1 MTKSALV
8 KKLALVLFLLN
19 STVAMAGEL
28 TVLAGSASRTA
39 VSEIGPLFEKI
50 SGHTLDLRFAN
61 NPILKQQIEAGAK
74 FDVLIIEP
82 EMLED
87 LVKHGHVSERPRTDV
102 ARVGMALLA
111 RVGAAKANISN
122 LDTFKTVLR
131 SAESVGYNADTT
143 AGTIFLRTLEQLG
156 LMQEMKPRLR
166 PVIAGSVQQMVAKG
180 DVHMY
185 AGPVST
191 PTPGTA
197 VVGFFPEEIQTY
209 IVISVGLSAMS
220 TAPDVARTFFAFITS
235 PEAASIFA
243 KKGFQPMP
251 AR

>member
-1 MTKSALV
+1 MKSASV
-8 KKLALVLFLLN
+8 GKLALALLMLN
-19 STVAMAGEL
+19 STVAMAAEL
-28 TVLAGSASRTA
+28 TVFASSASRSA
-39 VSEIGPLFEKI
+39 VSEIGPLFETV
-50 SGHTLDLRFAN
+50 SGHKVNLRFAN

-82 EMLED
+82 GMLDD
-87 LVKHGHVSERPRTDV
+87 LVKQGHIAARSRTDV

-111 RVGAAKANISN
+111 RIGAPKADITNIES
-122 LDTFKTVLR
+122 FKTVLR

-143 AGTIFLRTLEQLG
+143 AGTVFLRSLEQLG

-166 PVIAGSVQQMVAKG
+166 PVIAKSVQQMVANG

-197 VVGFFPEEIQTY
+197 VVGRFPEEIQTY
-209 IVISVGLSAMS
+209 IVISVGLSATP

-235 PEAASIFA
+235 PEAATIFT

>member
-1 MTKSALV
+1 MRSVLV
-8 KKLALVLFLLN
+8 RKLALVLLLLN
-19 STVAMAGEL
+19 STIAMAAEL
-28 TVLAGSASRTA
+28 TVLASSASRSA
-39 VSEIGPLFEKI
+39 VVEIGPLFEKV
-50 SGHTLDLRFAN
+50 SGHKADLRFAN

-87 LVKHGHVSERPRTDV
+87 LARQGHIAARSRTDI

-111 RVGAAKANISN
+111 RVGAPTAAISN
-122 LDTFKTVLR
+122 VESFKTALR
-131 SAESVGYNADTT
+131 SAESIGYNADTT

-166 PVIAGSVQQMVAKG
+166 PVIARSVQQMVAAG
-180 DVHMY
+180 DVQMY

-191 PTPGTA
+191 PTPGT
-197 VVGFFPEEIQTY
+197 VVVARFPDEIQTY
-209 IVISVGLSAMS
+209 IVISVGLSATPS
-220 TAPDVARTFFAFITS
+220 APDIARTFFAFITS
-235 PEAASIFA
+235 PEAVTIFA
-243 KKGFQPMP
+243 NKGFQAMP